1 MNEHRAAD
9 AQRADERR
17 ADERRA
23 AERRAGAG
31 RRAGDLHPADGLVDE
46 LDEAVLA
53 DLARLVGTADPV
65 PAGLVERALFALTL
79 ENLRAEMMEL
89 RHVETPALAARGNEA
104 DEREMVR
111 VSTITFACEP
121 VTVMITMSE
130 SPTGGLCI
138 DGWVAPAERYRVELY
153 RPGDHIG
160 VDSDEDGAFVLFDVP
175 YGPTC
180 LALRRADGT
189 GPTVCT
195 PVIEL

>member
-1 MNEHRAAD
+1 MNEHRPVNRRHPVDEHGLSAD
-9 AQRADERR
+9 HGPVGEH
-17 ADERRA
+17 
-23 AERRAGAG
+23 G
-31 RRAGDLHPADGLVDE
+31 PDGLVDAV
-46 LDEAVLA
+46 DDAVLA
-53 DLARLVGTADPV
+53 DLARVLDIIDPV
-65 PAGLVERALFALTL
+65 PDGLVDRALFALTL
-79 ENLRAEMMEL
+79 EGLRAEMMEL
-89 RHVETPALAARGNEA
+89 RHIETPALVARSNEA

-138 DGWVAPAERYRVELY
+138 DGWIAPADRYRVELY